1 MQVLGG
7 SLKLKTA
14 FNLCCITDTLAQV
27 DRPDTFQGLI
37 MYIQNFEAFFI
48 AITILTL
55 TPGLD
60 TALVIRN
67 TSRAGF
73 SDGCVTSL
81 GICSGLFVHAT
92 FSAIGISA
100 ILAQSAELFQFV
112 KMIGAAYL
120 IWLGLSSLRALL
132 ASGQGLNVS
141 TTTHSALNLTRS
153 LREGFLS
160 NVLNPKTAV
169 FYLAFL
175 PQFINPDNSPLIQ
188 SLFMAAI
195 HFVIAMVWQCGL
207 AAALSSAKNLLK
219 NASFMKW
226 MEGTTGVVLVT
237 LGIKLLLEKE
247 TI

>member
-1 MQVLGG
+1 MV
-7 SLKLKTA
+7 
-14 FNLCCITDTLAQV
+14 
-27 DRPDTFQGLI
+27 
-37 MYIQNFEAFFI
+37 IQNFEAFLI

-73 SDGCVTSL
+73 ADGCTTSL
-81 GICSGLFVHAT
+81 GICFGLFVHAT

-120 IWLGLSSLRALL
+120 IWLGISSLRSLMKT
-132 ASGQGLNVS
+132 GQGIEVASL
-141 TTTHSALNLTRS
+141 THSQFRLTRS

-175 PQFINPDNSPLIQ
+175 PQFINPEYSPLAQ
-188 SLFMAAI
+188 SLLMALI
-195 HFVIAMVWQCGL
+195 HFAIAMVWQCGL
-207 AAALSSAKNLLK
+207 AGALSSAKNLLK
-219 NASFMKW
+219 NASFMRW
-226 MEGTTGVVLVT
+226 MEGTTGFVLVA
-237 LGIKLLLEKE
+237 LGIKLLLEKPQA
-247 TI
+247 

>member
-1 MQVLGG
+1 
-7 SLKLKTA
+7 
-14 FNLCCITDTLAQV
+14 
-27 DRPDTFQGLI
+27 
-37 MYIQNFEAFFI
+37 MYIQNFEAFLI

-67 TSRAGF
+67 TSRAGMV
-73 SDGCVTSL
+73 DGCTTSL
-81 GICSGLFVHAT
+81 GICAGLFVHAT

-100 ILAQSAELFQFV
+100 ILTQSAELFHFV

-120 IWLGLSSLRALL
+120 IWLGLSSLRAIL
-132 ASGQGLNVS
+132 ASGQGMEVAS
-141 TTTHSALNLTRS
+141 STHSALSVKRS

-175 PQFINPDNSPLIQ
+175 PQFINPEHSPILQ
-188 SLFMAAI
+188 SLLMAAI
-195 HFVIAMVWQCGL
+195 HFVIAMIWQCGL
-207 AAALSSAKNLLK
+207 AAALSSARNLLK
-219 NASFMKW
+219 NASFMRW
-226 MEGTTGVVLVT
+226 MEGTTGVVLVS

-247 TI
+247 TV

>member
-1 MQVLGG
+1 
-7 SLKLKTA
+7 
-14 FNLCCITDTLAQV
+14 
-27 DRPDTFQGLI
+27 
-37 MYIQNFEAFFI
+37 MYIQNFEAFVI

-67 TSRAGF
+67 TSRAGI

-100 ILAQSAELFQFV
+100 ILASSAELFQAV

-120 IWLGLSSLRALL
+120 IWLGYNSLKGLIK
-132 ASGQGLNVS
+132 GQTNGMQVESLTNTHLNVR
-141 TTTHSALNLTRS
+141 RS

-175 PQFINPDNSPLIQ
+175 PQFISPEHSALLQ
-188 SLFMAAI
+188 SLFMAAV
-195 HFVIAMVWQCGL
+195 HFMIAMVWQC
-207 AAALSSAKNLLK
+207 ALSGALTKAKNLLR
-219 NASFMKW
+219 SRHFTSW
-226 MEGTTGVVLVT
+226 MEGTTGFVLVA
-237 LGIKLLLEKE
+237 LGIKLMLERR
-247 TI
+247 